1 LSYSISGLARN
12 YNPDHYSKEYPIIP
26 HGLSV
31 VISAPAVF
39 QYTGKS
45 GWLYMILVNFLQT
58 FYELYMNFL

>member
-1 LSYSISGLARN
+1 LSYSISGLAKN
-12 YNPDHYSKEYPIIP
+12 YNPEHYSKEYPIIP

-45 GWLYMILVNFLQT
+45 GSVLTKICS
-58 FYELYMNFL
+58 